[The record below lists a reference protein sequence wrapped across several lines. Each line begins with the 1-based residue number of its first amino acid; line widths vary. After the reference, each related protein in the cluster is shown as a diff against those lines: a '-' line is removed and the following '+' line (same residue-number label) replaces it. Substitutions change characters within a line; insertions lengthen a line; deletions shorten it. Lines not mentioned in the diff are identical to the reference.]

1 MLSEAANMDT
11 CEEHPE
17 EQREPEVMLWN
28 SHRMFCFSRTT
39 NMVLLMDLVLGVIL
53 IRLQK
58 IPIENKTKFDLQL
71 DGDLV

>member
-1 MLSEAANMDT
+1 
-11 CEEHPE
+11 
-17 EQREPEVMLWN
+17 MLWN

-53 IRLQK
+53 IRLKK